1 VVVQSV
7 SFEGDEEEEE
17 EGEQMDTSTFYE
29 DRNTMSE
36 ANITLE
42 KTDAVYIDT

>member
-1 VVVQSV
+1 MVQSF
-7 SFEGDEEEEE
+7 SCEGDEEEEE
-17 EGEQMDTSTFYE
+17 EEEQMDNATFYE

-36 ANITLE
+36 VNITLT